1 MLSQGVIVDLSHWLA
16 KRGSKH
22 TFNVRDASGQY
33 DDDDETETPCVW
45 FSNGDGITG
54 MSWASLVTYST

>member
-33 DDDDETETPCVW
+33 DDDDETKAPCVW
-45 FSNGDGITG
+45 FS
-54 MSWASLVTYST
+54 MVTVLQG